1 MNFKDVFTWTI
12 IIYVLYYLI
21 VTGSDLLLKKRVS
34 ETTGVDDY
42 SVFKPKDNP
51 HFENPNDYLPT
62 RAVAENENSEDVES
76 NGSGSLTEKKKLS
89 HEKPTLTDVIPT
101 NQIKSD
107 FPVYGQQMTLNFL
120 LNDFIAAHEDNSLVR
135 QHANRLVF

>member
-21 VTGSDLLLKKRVS
+21 VIGSDLLLKKRIS

-51 HFENPNDYLPT
+51 RFENPSDYIPPGSVVKS
-62 RAVAENENSEDVES
+62 ANSEEVES
-76 NGSGSLTEKKKLS
+76 NGGGSLTEKKKLS
-89 HEKPTLTDVIPT
+89 HEEPTHTDMIPT
-101 NQIKSD
+101 SQIKSN

-120 LNDFIAAHEDNSLVR
+120 LNDFIAAHEDNSLLQ
-135 QHANRLVF
+135 QHANRLIF